1 MGRSSVLQPK
11 QCPQCGA
18 TFKPAYAAKKLCS
31 LACAKVAKRKDR
43 FKKCETCG
51 GQFEAPHGKGFRR
64 YCSRSCAQ
72 TGRVRAGE
80 FRRDEGAIQ
89 PHANG
94 YLMEKRDGKWS
105 MQHRLVMAES
115 LGRPLEPFER
125 VHHKNGERDD
135 NRLENLEV
143 WVSFGRSKKD
153 PAGQR
158 MADLLEQF
166 LSQSEIVDRASVEA
180 AFRRAF
186 RMPDG

>member
-1 MGRSSVLQPK
+1 
-11 QCPQCGA
+11 
-18 TFKPAYAAKKLCS
+18 
-31 LACAKVAKRKDR
+31 
-43 FKKCETCG
+43 
-51 GQFEAPHGKGFRR
+51 
-64 YCSRSCAQ
+64 
-72 TGRVRAGE
+72 
-80 FRRDEGAIQ
+80 
-89 PHANG
+89 
-94 YLMEKRDGKWS
+94 MEKRDGKWS

-166 LSQSEIVDRASVEA
+166 LSQPEIVDRASVEA